1 MSSATVVLQGLDL
14 GCFKLGSTKIASVQF
29 LAQSHCPTQ
38 KTVTNLYVWGRVV
51 RMQMAGRCFSIVYSS
66 FSHHSASFIS
76 SIKV

>member
-51 RMQMAGRCFSIVYSS
+51 KM
-66 FSHHSASFIS
+66 
-76 SIKV
+76 